1 MKNNIDSKCNKKKYS
16 IKQFHNSLKEVDQF
30 ICQSKKAI
38 TLGKL
43 SILLKK
49 LLK

>member
-1 MKNNIDSKCNKKKYS
+1 MNNKCKEKKYS
-16 IKQFHNSLKEVDQF
+16 IKQFHNSLKEVEQF

-38 TLGKL
+38 TLGKI
-43 SILLKK
+43 SILLKN